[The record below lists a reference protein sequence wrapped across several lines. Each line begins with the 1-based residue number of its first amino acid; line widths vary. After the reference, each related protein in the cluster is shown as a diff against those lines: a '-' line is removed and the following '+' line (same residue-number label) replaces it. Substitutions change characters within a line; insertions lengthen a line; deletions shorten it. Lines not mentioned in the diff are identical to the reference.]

1 MNIIIIFTKFRLTLH
16 RALRFRSTV
25 VVTTYQN
32 LLDAINIE
40 EPLDINFVEISE
52 NKPLRIAQGTLVPTK
67 LIKDNKE
74 SDLLSR
80 ISSITPIRNATS

>member
-1 MNIIIIFTKFRLTLH
+1 MTLH

-32 LLDAINIE
+32 LLDAINIDEKNLLDRINIE

-52 NKPLRIAQGTLVPTK
+52 NKPLRIAQETLVPTK
-67 LIKDNKE
+67 LIENNKD